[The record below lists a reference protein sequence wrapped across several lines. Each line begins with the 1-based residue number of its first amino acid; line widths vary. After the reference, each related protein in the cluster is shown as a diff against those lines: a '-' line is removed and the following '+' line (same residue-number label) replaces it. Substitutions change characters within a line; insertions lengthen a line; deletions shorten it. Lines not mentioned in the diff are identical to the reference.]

1 MSLTKLKGKSINKSK
16 KYVIAHVIYRFGM
29 GGLENGLVNVINR
42 LPDDE
47 YQHVIICMT
56 DHTTFSN
63 RLNKSVDIYDMHKKP
78 GKDFMLFYRLWKLF
92 RKIKPDIVHSRNM
105 SALESQLPAFLAGV
119 PIRIHGEHGRDVHD
133 LDGRN
138 KRYQS
143 IRKFFRSI
151 VDYYIPLSKDLENY
165 LSNTIEIKKDKIITI
180 CNGVDTE
187 KFQHQEHINLKLPGL
202 PTGFINND
210 TVVVGT
216 VGRLEDVKDQPNL
229 LEAFIELLKSPK
241 VIDKDIKLILVGDG
255 ALKDKLQKQVNEAGL
270 QNKVWLAGARED
282 VPELMHL
289 MTIFVLPSLAE
300 GISNTILEAM
310 ACSLPVIAT
319 NVGGNAELIMDGQTG
334 FIVPRADPCA
344 IKEKCL
350 LYIESPELI
359 RKHGDLA
366 RKRIEEKFSIINMV
380 QNYNNVYLT
389 SLKEKIA

>member
-1 MSLTKLKGKSINKSK
+1 MSLTKLKDKSKNKSK
-16 KYVIAHVIYRFGM
+16 KYIIAHVIYRFGM
-29 GGLENGLVNVINR
+29 GGLENGLVNIINR
-42 LPDDE
+42 LPEDK

-56 DHTTFSN
+56 GHNDFSN
-63 RLNKSVDIYDMHKKP
+63 RLNMAVNIYDMHKKP
-78 GKDFMLFYRLWKLF
+78 GKDLMVYYRLWKLF
-92 RKIKPDIVHSRNM
+92 RNLKPDIVHSRNM

-133 LDGRN
+133 LDGSN
-138 KRYQS
+138 KRYQK

-165 LSNTIEIKKDKIITI
+165 LINTIQIKKDKIVTI

-187 KFQHQEHINLKLPGL
+187 KFQHQKQIDLKLPGL
-202 PTGFINND
+202 AEGFIKDD
-210 TVVVGT
+210 TIVIGT
-216 VGRLEDVKDQPNL
+216 VGRLEAVKDQPNL

-255 ALKDKLQKQVNEAGL
+255 SLKDKLQQRVEAAEL
-270 QNKVWLAGARED
+270 QNKVWLTGARED
-282 VPELMHL
+282 VPELMNL
-289 MTIFVLPSLAE
+289 MALFVLPSLAE

-310 ACSLPVIAT
+310 ACGLPVIAT
-319 NVGGNAELIMDGQTG
+319 NVGGNAELIMDGETG
-334 FIVPRADPCA
+334 FVVPRADPAA

-350 LYIESPELI
+350 QYIESPELI
-359 RKHGDLA
+359 QKHGDSA